1 MKKRCANKHLK
12 RSLKGNAIGLN
23 MLGIGKMPSSQNEAV
38 HFSTVLNHS
47 DYFILS
53 QVPSPGV
60 VVQGSIFQHA
70 FTPALVLQNN
80 AQRIDGTLCLQT
92 EESPK
97 KNPSLLQPA
106 VVLSS
111 DDKEETSVCSGTPM
125 SGTSHSSPTPSGGS
139 LETVADD
146 DDFTS
151 NYFTNSK
158 TRLPRKKRMKDPF
171 GKLVPDKPTTKRR
184 RVKQNHPISP
194 PPKKTSADISERI
207 DVFCRCVRVG
217 TMRRTPPKHVTFTAE
232 YIQIDEQVRLWSYSL
247 ASCAWCHA
255 RNLPAL
261 FLKTTSGESQRL
273 RLLLKMSRANGGAWY
288 DSKGQHLGENYIILV
303 FENMLSDLEKVEL
316 EKVFREIGRANKAP
330 EDFTVQLPFVEANRI
345 LMHSSHPTPEKQF
358 LDSICGS
365 SKQTPSS
372 KPLAPRWIAPAP
384 QLISLAPPRISLA
397 LPRIYFALPRISP
410 PPACLSPPLACLSPP
425 LACLSP
431 PPACLSPPLAC
442 LSPPLACLSPP
453 LACLSPP
460 LACLSPPL
468 ACLSP
473 PLACLSPPPACL
485 SPAPIQVLDDEIV
498 EIESTFKGPVKRIIL
513 YPPHPARGGISVT
526 NEDLHCLN
534 EGEFLNDVIID
545 FYLKYLVSAMLKEE
559 DANRSHMFSSFFYKR
574 LTQTEQRKTPCS
586 EDLPVK
592 KRRHNRVRTWT
603 RNVDLFQKDF
613 IFVPINESAHWF
625 LAVIC
630 FPGLEDLQQEP
641 LSPDSPFPAWLEE
654 AESSLDKCF
663 LMDYTSPNPMS
674 LFFSP
679 PGSSTR
685 GQPGPEAP
693 DCDLTIG
700 VRLCV
705 CSNGGGGEELEL
717 SVSPTTTGV
726 HGLGR
731 IKKQL
736 LSDDCNGYE
745 MEKDIF
751 AFSPV
756 QDSNQDQCNESDQQD
771 SVDISSQPT
780 TCKQPC
786 ILIMDSLGGHV
797 RSGVVKI
804 LQEYLEV
811 EWEVRKGSLRSF
823 SKDSM
828 RGSNPQVPQQ
838 DNYSDCGVYLL
849 QYVESFFQNPPK
861 DFEPPMDLKEWFPL
875 MLVKRKRADIRKLV
889 LKIQHQQ
896 EDTNDS

>member
-1 MKKRCANKHLK
+1 MKKRWANKPLK
-12 RSLKGNAIGLN
+12 KSLKGNAIGLN
-23 MLGIGKMPSSQNEAV
+23 MLGIGKMPSSQTEAV
-38 HFSTVLNHS
+38 HFSTVLNRS
-47 DYFILS
+47 DYYFLS

-80 AQRIDGTLCLQT
+80 GQRIDGALCLQT

-106 VVLSS
+106 VVLSG
-111 DDKEETSVCSGTPM
+111 DDKEVTSVCSGTPT
-125 SGTSHSSPTPSGGS
+125 SGTSHSSPTPSGVS

-184 RVKQNHPISP
+184 RVKQNHPTSP
-194 PPKKTSADISERI
+194 PPKKTSADISEGI
-207 DVFCRCVRVG
+207 DVVCRCVRVG
-217 TMRRTPPKHVTFTAE
+217 TMCRTPPKHVTFTTE

-255 RNLPAL
+255 RSLPAL

-273 RLLLKMSRANGGAWY
+273 RLLLKMSRANRCAWY

-316 EKVFREIGRANKAP
+316 EKIFREIGRANKAP

-345 LMHSSHPTPEKQF
+345 LMHSSHLNPEKQQF

-365 SKQTPSS
+365 SKQTLSS

-384 QLISLAPPRISLA
+384 QLISLAPPQ
-397 LPRIYFALPRISP
+397 IYFARPQISP
-410 PPACLSPPLACLSPP
+410 PPACLSPPP
-425 LACLSP
+425 
-431 PPACLSPPLAC
+431 
-442 LSPPLACLSPP
+442 
-453 LACLSPP
+453 
-460 LACLSPPL
+460 
-468 ACLSP
+468 
-473 PLACLSPPPACL
+473 ACLSPPPACL
-485 SPAPIQVLDDEIV
+485 SPAPIQVLDDDEIV

-513 YPPHPARGGISVT
+513 YPPPPARGGISVT

-559 DANRSHMFSSFFYKR
+559 DANRSHMFSSFFYKC

-641 LSPDSPFPAWLEE
+641 LSPHSPFPAWLEE

-705 CSNGGGGEELEL
+705 CSNGGGGEELESVMKEL

-726 HGLGR
+726 HGLGL

-751 AFSPV
+751 AFSSL
-756 QDSNQDQCNESDQQD
+756 QDSNQDQCNESEQQD
-771 SVDISSQPT
+771 SADVSSQST

-823 SKDSM
+823 SEDSM

-896 EDTNDS
+896 EDTNDSTSI

>member
-1 MKKRCANKHLK
+1 MKKRCANQPLK
-12 RSLKGNAIGLN
+12 RSLKGNAIGLH
-23 MLGIGKMPSSQNEAV
+23 MLGIGKMPSSQTEAV
-38 HFSTVLNHS
+38 HFSTVLNGS
-47 DYFILS
+47 DYFFLS

-70 FTPALVLQNN
+70 FTPAFVLQNN
-80 AQRIDGTLCLQT
+80 AQRIDGTVCLQA

-106 VVLSS
+106 G
-111 DDKEETSVCSGTPM
+111 DDKEETSVCSGTPT

-158 TRLPRKKRMKDPF
+158 TRRPRKKRMKDPF
-171 GKLVPDKPTTKRR
+171 GKLVPDKSTTKRR

-194 PPKKTSADISERI
+194 PPKNTSADISEGI

-217 TMRRTPPKHVTFTAE
+217 TMRRTPSKHVTFTAE

-316 EKVFREIGRANKAP
+316 EKIFRGIGRANKAP
-330 EDFTVQLPFVEANRI
+330 EDFTLQLPFVEANRI
-345 LMHSSHPTPEKQF
+345 LMHSSHPTPEKQVSEPFACPPKSPPRPASSFMHKVSQAISSPSKPPTSDAFHQKF

-397 LPRIYFALPRISP
+397 PPQIYFALPRISP
-410 PPACLSPPLACLSPP
+410 PPACLSPPP
-425 LACLSP
+425 ACLSP
-431 PPACLSPPLAC
+431 PPACLSPP
-442 LSPPLACLSPP
+442 P
-453 LACLSPP
+453 
-460 LACLSPPL
+460 
-468 ACLSP
+468 
-473 PLACLSPPPACL
+473 ACLSPPP
-485 SPAPIQVLDDEIV
+485 IQVLDDDEIM

-559 DANRSHMFSSFFYKR
+559 DANRSHMFSSFFYKC
-574 LTQTEQRKTPCS
+574 LTQTEQRKTPCY

-705 CSNGGGGEELEL
+705 CSNGGGGEELESVMKEL
-717 SVSPTTTGV
+717 SVSPTTTG
-726 HGLGR
+726 L

-745 MEKDIF
+745 IEKDIF

-756 QDSNQDQCNESDQQD
+756 QDSNQDQCNESEQQD
-771 SVDISSQPT
+771 SVDVSSQPT

-896 EDTNDS
+896 EDTHDS